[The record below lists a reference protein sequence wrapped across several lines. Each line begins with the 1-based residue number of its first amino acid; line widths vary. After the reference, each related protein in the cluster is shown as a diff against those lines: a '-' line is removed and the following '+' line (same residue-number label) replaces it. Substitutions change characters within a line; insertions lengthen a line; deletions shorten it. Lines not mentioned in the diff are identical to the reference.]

1 MRYVFRSW
9 FAFTLS
15 LALTAGCSND
25 SESGADTIE
34 WAASVAVRS
43 EEKPEQPGMH
53 FGFRIAVSNSANS
66 DIQWLTDGEQ
76 DDYKPAFSPDGSKI
90 AFWRAIDYGNGFV
103 GTWKSK
109 MCVMNADGSNFRE
122 LTGGDYLDSVPYW
135 TRDGSNQI
143 VFARLNNQGASVY
156 RVSPDGEPGDE
167 ELISDPAFWEAGY
180 SSLKDGR
187 ILLRRDFPLGYFL
200 LTPDLDGTPTHE
212 EISHPFGERTY
223 LHKMTISPS
232 ENKVAYMK
240 VENITD
246 TDILTQNIYANAVIA
261 YADFDAANLRIENEV
276 VITEYDDSTF
286 DWYPSWSPDEQ
297 HIIYTHSKVIRAY
310 SLETGITEQ
319 ISSHD
324 ELDYRYPTIV
334 GQTK

>member
-1 MRYVFRSW
+1 M
-9 FAFTLS
+9 
-15 LALTAGCSND
+15 GCGGGETSSD
-25 SESGADTIE
+25 TTIE
-34 WAASVAVRS
+34 WAGSVAVRS

-66 DIQWLTDGEQ
+66 EIQWLTDGEL

-90 AFWRAIDYGNGFV
+90 AFWRALDYGNGFI
-103 GTWKSK
+103 GTWTSK
-109 MCVMNADGSNFRE
+109 ICVMNADGSNFRE
-122 LTGGDYLDSVPYW
+122 LTGGDSLDSVPYW

-143 VFARLNNQGASVY
+143 VFARRNNQGVFVY
-156 RVSPDGEPGDE
+156 RVSSDSEPGDE

-187 ILLRRDFPLGYFL
+187 ILVRREFVPVRYFL
-200 LTPDLDGTPTHE
+200 LTPDVGGTPTYE

-223 LHKMTISPS
+223 MHKMTISPS
-232 ENKVAYMK
+232 ESKVAYMK

-246 TDILTQNIYANAVIA
+246 SDILTQNIYANAVIA

-276 VITEYDDSTF
+276 VITEYDDSTY
-286 DWYPSWSPDEQ
+286 DWYPSWSPDEK
-297 HIIYTHSKVIRAY
+297 HILYTHSGVIRAY
-310 SLETGITEQ
+310 DLETGITEQ

-324 ELDYRYPTIV
+324 ELDYRYPTVV